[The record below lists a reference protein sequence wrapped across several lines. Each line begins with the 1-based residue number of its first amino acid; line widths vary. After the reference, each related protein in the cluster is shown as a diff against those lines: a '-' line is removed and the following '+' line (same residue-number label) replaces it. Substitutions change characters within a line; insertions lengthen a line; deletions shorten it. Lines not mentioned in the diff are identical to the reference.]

1 VGQQGRDDSIN
12 SSVPIQSDYIHVQIK
27 ETVHC
32 DCGNWYCMY
41 LYPMMMET
49 RINSMFA
56 PKSTKEVI

>member
-32 DCGNWYCMY
+32 DRGN
-41 LYPMMMET
+41 
-49 RINSMFA
+49 
-56 PKSTKEVI
+56 